1 MASCKFSLCLVCL
14 ISIIIT
20 LLSLTIEAAP
30 TYASHDCQ
38 NATFFTPS
46 STYQANLNF
55 LLSSLSSNSTLPE
68 GFYRVNTGKNPPDAI
83 IGRFL
88 CRGDLTPDLCQNC
101 ISTAI
106 EDVRKRCPCTNMDF
120 VVITFYEYCSLG
132 QVYQNTNGSL
142 ETVVLHIRSRHVK
155 NNNKIFTQNIDF
167 WC

>member
-106 EDVRKRCPCTNMDF
+106 EDVRKRCPFDPYYLLVRCLQIMKLALVFGYSFCLRN
-120 VVITFYEYCSLG
+120 VKLG
-132 QVYQNTNGSL
+132 QY
-142 ETVVLHIRSRHVK
+142 
-155 NNNKIFTQNIDF
+155 F
-167 WC
+167 